1 MKNKITKM
9 EYGKRNKQRVNIY
22 INGEFSF
29 AVDEALVYQY
39 KLEKDKVVDLESLQ
53 QIIEEDNYIKAKT
66 TALKTI
72 ERAYKTE
79 KEIRDKLEKNEYPEN
94 SIERVLEFLKSYE
107 FINDEKFTK
116 MFVQDKIKKYG
127 KNKIKFD
134 LIKKGIN
141 EKVIEENLNS
151 MNDTNEKDTAKKLAE
166 KKLRTLQGKYGEGVI
181 YSKVANYLSSKGF
194 SFDVINDIMP
204 SLVKIDDNEDQY
216 TNENSEKVME
226 LKETEEINKL
236 MEIGQKKYRVLLKSE
251 KNEQK
256 IYTKLSQFLLRKGY
270 KWEIVKK
277 TINKIVGDD
286 YE

>member
-79 KEIRDKLEKNEYPEN
+79 KEIRDKLEKNEYPED

-141 EKVIEENLNS
+141 EKVVEENLNS

-166 KKLRTLQGKYGEGVI
+166 KKLRALQGKYGEGVI

-204 SLVKIDDNEDQY
+204 SLVKIDANEDQY
-216 TNENSEKVME
+216 TNENSEEVME

-277 TINKIVGDD
+277 TVNKIVGDD